1 MRVRPFVS
9 LAAALVLGAAAAGL
23 VACGDRSNLIPSD
36 DASRLEERISAV
48 RSALQAGDCRRAI
61 ADAGALQAAAR
72 LLPDDVDARLRRR
85 VRRGA
90 EALANEV
97 PEDCVARTETVETTT
112 VTTPA
117 TQTTETVAPPP
128 TETVAPPT
136 VTETTPTTT
145 PPETVPGETG
155 GQSPEEEP

>member
-9 LAAALVLGAAAAGL
+9 LAAALVLGAVAAGL

-48 RSALQAGDCRRAI
+48 KSALAAGDCQRAI

-72 LLPDDVDARLRRR
+72 LLPEDVDPRLRRR
-85 VRRGA
+85 VRRGT
-90 EALANEV
+90 EALASEV

-112 VTTPA
+112 VP
-117 TQTTETVAPPP
+117 TQTETTETVEPPP
-128 TETVAPPT
+128 TVTVPPPT

-145 PPETVPGETG
+145 PPETVPGGETG
-155 GQSPEEEP
+155 GQSPEEEE